1 MTTGLLVT
9 GTDTGV
15 GKTVVAVAL
24 LRGLVAHRHRTSI
37 DIDRIADAYGRL
49 ARRADVVIVEG
60 AGGAL
65 VPLNDRLDVLDIARA
80 LELPVLLVVGVRLG
94 CLNHA
99 RLTALAIR
107 ARGLTLA
114 GWIASRIDA
123 AMPYADENVAWLSR
137 DLPAPL
143 VAELATPAAAADRAT
158 LEALRLL

>member
-1 MTTGLLVT
+1 MWSLRGCRPRQARPSSLAPRLPPMTTGLLVT

-65 VPLNDRLDVLDIARA
+65 VPLNDRLDVLDIA
-80 LELPVLLVVGVRLG
+80 
-94 CLNHA
+94 
-99 RLTALAIR
+99 
-107 ARGLTLA
+107 
-114 GWIASRIDA
+114 
-123 AMPYADENVAWLSR
+123 
-137 DLPAPL
+137 
-143 VAELATPAAAADRAT
+143 
-158 LEALRLL
+158 